1 MVKRCIACVSGQQI
15 MNAHEDKSGESERV
29 AYRVRFTE
37 EWDRQFAALPKADQ
51 DFIIADPSG
60 VLAEGLSYHVEKILS
75 AVTPPPPSAP
85 ERPRER
91 END

>member
-1 MVKRCIACVSGQQI
+1 

-29 AYRVRFTE
+29 AYRVRFTA
-37 EWDRQFAALPKADQ
+37 EWDRQFAALPKADR
-51 DFIIADPSG
+51 DLIIADPSG

-75 AVTPPPPSAP
+75 AVTPPPPGVLEGP
-85 ERPRER
+85 GER